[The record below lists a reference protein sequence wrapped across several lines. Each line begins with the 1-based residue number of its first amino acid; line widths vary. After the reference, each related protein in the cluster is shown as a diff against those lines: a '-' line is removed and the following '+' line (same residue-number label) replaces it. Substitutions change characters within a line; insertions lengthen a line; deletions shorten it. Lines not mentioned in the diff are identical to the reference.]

1 MLLTF
6 FISIAK
12 KSDSRSLQLDDNY
25 IKKCKS
31 SLISNRDLETK
42 ETNSI
47 VENDQII
54 NYQDNKRN
62 TNYSFQIKDTDNSSL
77 INQSRIP
84 PLQNR
89 LRFNGRQKTV
99 SKIMQTKKTNN
110 DINNITNPLIKEDE
124 LNLSKLWREENLNR
138 STSPASKGVNRYD
151 AMK

>member
-6 FISIAK
+6 FISIAR

-77 INQSRIP
+77 INQSIIP

-99 SKIMQTKKTNN
+99 GKIMQTKKTNN

-124 LNLSKLWREENLNR
+124 LNLSKL
-138 STSPASKGVNRYD
+138 
-151 AMK
+151 